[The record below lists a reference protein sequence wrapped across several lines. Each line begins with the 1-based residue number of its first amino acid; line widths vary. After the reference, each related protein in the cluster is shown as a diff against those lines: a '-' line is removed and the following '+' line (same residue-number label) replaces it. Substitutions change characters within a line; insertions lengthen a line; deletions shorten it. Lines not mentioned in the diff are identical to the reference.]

1 MLMEDLNEIDS
12 SNVMDYFELILTVLE
27 YDDWYDEM
35 ILMNDDSIVL
45 SVVMNDERNSMNDA
59 NDCYDELYDVNESE
73 NEIESVNDLD
83 YCYWSNYVCLIDCC
97 YYFDC

>member
-1 MLMEDLNEIDS
+1 
-12 SNVMDYFELILTVLE
+12 MDYFELISMVLE

-45 SVVMNDERNSMNDA
+45 SVAMNDERNSMNDV
-59 NDCYDELYDVNESE
+59 NDCYDELYDVNGSE